1 MVSVPQL
8 PSEKLRPALNNNHG
22 EKKEVMRKH
31 MTRVISEVMEVD
43 SKIVYI
49 GEDVEHGG
57 YYLVTDGLA
66 DKFKGR
72 VIDFPPDETT
82 LLGAAMGFS
91 QVGLL
96 PIVEIPYAKYLDC
109 AADMFY
115 ELSLSNW
122 LTNGQCPNGM
132 IIRVQ
137 GFDRGSKSMSLLQNH
152 LYVPTLILIILLV
165 FGGNFHTHNMISH
178 IPPGVDVVCY
188 SNGEDYVRGFR
199 NAIVQARHGRVVV
212 FIDST
217 NLLNLR
223 HLHEKDRGWETA
235 YPPAN
240 ELMSFHDVRRFGDS
254 GKALVVTYG
263 NG

>member
-1 MVSVPQL
+1 MSFNIAAEEQKINSRDEMLDQVSQPMVSVPQL
-8 PSEKLRPALNNNHG
+8 PSEKLRPTTLNNSHR

-31 MTRVISEVMEVD
+31 MTRVISEVMEID
-43 SKIVYI
+43 QKIVYI

-82 LLGAAMGFS
+82 LLGSAMGFA

-137 GFDRGSKSMSLLQNH
+137 GFDRGGESMRLLNELPLDLTLVTHHISSLWWEFSYTQHDIAHSSWSRCGLLQQW
-152 LYVPTLILIILLV
+152 
-165 FGGNFHTHNMISH
+165 
-178 IPPGVDVVCY
+178 
-188 SNGEDYVRGFR
+188 RGLCQR
-199 NAIVQARHGRVVV
+199 IQECHCP
-212 FIDST
+212 S
-217 NLLNLR
+217 
-223 HLHEKDRGWETA
+223 
-235 YPPAN
+235 
-240 ELMSFHDVRRFGDS
+240 
-254 GKALVVTYG
+254 
-263 NG
+263 